1 MNVYEWA
8 RGRQKAHEK
17 AAGRPPSKRDCA
29 TPFSRAFY
37 ALEAIGQLD
46 TKYGQEVLDQARE
59 ETQRLLAAGLITPD
73 QLPGGGR

>member
-1 MNVYEWA
+1 MNIYQWA
-8 RGRQKAHEK
+8 RDRQEAHRQ
-17 AAGRPPSKRDCA
+17 AGGAPSEIREA
-29 TPFSRAFY
+29 TPFSRAFH